1 MHLICYSNS
10 LLLFIQ
16 KVNDNL
22 LQIDN
27 LFKKQKIFFYFLY
40 KKRYNTK
47 IGVCTNFYIYFFKFP
62 SRNFIILCT
71 RFL

>member
-1 MHLICYSNS
+1 MHFICYSNS

-27 LFKKQKIFFYFLY
+27 LFEILKNFFYFLY

-47 IGVCTNFYIYFFKFP
+47 NGVCTNFYA
-62 SRNFIILCT
+62 
-71 RFL
+71 